1 MRKPMRVVDLMTRDV
16 ITVTRETPVLE
27 ALKIMQQHNFRR
39 LPVVDEDGRPVGV
52 VSQRAIEE
60 LKPQSGLPS
69 IWQIGPWASKHTVA
83 EVMSK
88 KTVTV
93 RPTDTVELATAKAQS
108 SRVGSLLV
116 VDDNKIVGVV
126 TTNDIF
132 YKVVNPT
139 LGIGEPG
146 SRVVVVGGGTARNA
160 EAILSAINRLG
171 VEIKIIWSV
180 FSSVN
185 QKNNIVVHLDTDD
198 ARNVVAELTRMG
210 FESRIVNR

>member
-1 MRKPMRVVDLMTRDV
+1 MLVVDLMTSKV

-27 ALKIMQQHNFRR
+27 ALKIMHDQEFRR

-52 VSQRAIEE
+52 VSVRSIEA

-69 IWQIGPWASKHTVA
+69 LWQIGPWASKHTVG

-88 KTVTV
+88 RLVTV
-93 RPTDTVELATAKAQS
+93 RPSDTVELATSKAQN

-116 VDDNKIVGVV
+116 VEDGKIVGIV

-139 LGIGEPG
+139 LGIGESG
-146 SRVVVVGGGTARNA
+146 SRVVVVGGGTGPHA
-160 EAILSAINRLG
+160 ETILSAINRLG
-171 VEIKIIWSV
+171 VAIKVIWSV
-180 FSSVN
+180 FSPTN
-185 QKNNIVVHLDTDD
+185 LKNNLIVHLETDD
-198 ARNVVAELTRMG
+198 ARNIVGELTRLG
-210 FESRIVNR
+210 YEVKIVNR

>member
-1 MRKPMRVVDLMTRDV
+1 MRVVDLMTRDV

-27 ALKIMQQHNFRR
+27 ALKIMQNNNFRR

-52 VSQRAIEE
+52 VSQRSIEA

-69 IWQIGPWASKHTVA
+69 IWQLGPWASKHTVG
-83 EVMSK
+83 EVMNK

-116 VDDNKIVGVV
+116 VEENRLVGVV

-139 LGIGEPG
+139 LGINESGC
-146 SRVVVVGGGTARNA
+146 RVVVVGGGTGKHA
-160 EAILSAINRLG
+160 EAIISTINRLEI
-171 VEIKIIWSV
+171 EIKVIWSV
-180 FSSVN
+180 FSATN
-185 QKNNIVVHLDTDD
+185 QKHNIVIHLNTED
-198 ARNVVAELTRMG
+198 ARNVIGELTRMG
-210 FESRIVNR
+210 YEARIVNRSPA